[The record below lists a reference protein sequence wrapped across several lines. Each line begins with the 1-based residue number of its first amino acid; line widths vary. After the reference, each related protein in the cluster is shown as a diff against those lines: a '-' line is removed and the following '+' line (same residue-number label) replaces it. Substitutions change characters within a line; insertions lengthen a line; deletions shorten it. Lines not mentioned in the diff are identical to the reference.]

1 MRAHSVQCSHILESD
16 LIVKKIV
23 SLSSHNKNTEVIF
36 KDFINPYLVEIEN
49 SFGFEQ
55 AGVILYYTNK
65 LNLVSAV
72 FVDGVQVTPPFFA
85 KIGEVSPAQLVE
97 KIKNKMKESSRLDA
111 VSAFR
116 KIMRDPDFRDSPD
129 FMVHRAGEI
138 ERKRGIMNWWRFR
151 K

>member
-1 MRAHSVQCSHILESD
+1 MRAHSVQCSHILESG
-16 LIVKKIV
+16 LIAKKIV
-23 SLSSHNKNTEVIF
+23 SLSSQDKKTEAVF
-36 KDFINPYLVEIEN
+36 KDFISPYLVEIEN
-49 SFGFEQ
+49 TFGSEQ

-97 KIKNKMKESSRLDA
+97 KIKNRMKESFRLDA

-129 FMVHRAGEI
+129 FMIYRAGEI
-138 ERKRGIMNWWRFR
+138 ARKRNITNWWRFR